1 MSALWEK
8 CLNTLKSELDTDD
21 YNTWIK
27 PLNSQQ
33 HNNTLMLLAPNKFVK
48 DQVLKNY
55 AARIEELIAMMTSQ
69 SIMVDFEVGG
79 RLSGSQPAANLDKP
93 GSPLPL
99 QRHNNLNDAFTF
111 ENHVQGKSNQI
122 ARAVAIQISEN
133 PAANDYNPLFIYGGV
148 GLGKTHLM
156 HAAGNRIVSRN
167 ENARV
172 CYVHSERFVAEY
184 VRHIQQGTMNQFKNF
199 YRSLDALLIDDIQF
213 FAEKKGSQEEF
224 FHTFNALVE
233 LKSQLIITSDCIPKE
248 LGGVEERLISR
259 FSMGLAVP
267 IDPPEFETRVAIL
280 KNKAKQMGINL
291 ADEVSFF
298 VAKQIRSNVR
308 ELEGALNR
316 INADAKFAGKTID
329 VDMARN
335 ALKDIM
341 VFQERKITIPNIQ
354 KSVAEYYKVRI
365 ADLIAKKRNQPIAR
379 ARQMAMR
386 LSKELTNSSLPEI
399 GSEFGGRD
407 HTTVLHACRKIDE
420 LRNSNAKVNEDY
432 DNLNK
437 ILSG

>member
-1 MSALWEK
+1 MSALWDK
-8 CLNTLKSELDTDD
+8 CLNTLKSELDADD

-27 PLNSQQ
+27 PLHSEQ

-48 DQVLKNY
+48 DQVVKSH
-55 AARIEELIAMMTSQ
+55 ATRIEELVAMLTSQ

-79 RLSGSQPAANLDKP
+79 RSTSRPQPRTVSPAPDRANH
-93 GSPLPL
+93 
-99 QRHNNLNDAFTF
+99 RHNNLNDAFTF
-111 ENHVQGKSNQI
+111 ESHVQGKSNQI
-122 ARAVAIQISEN
+122 ARAVSIQISEN
-133 PAANDYNPLFIYGGV
+133 PGTNDYNPLFIYGGV

-156 HAAGNRIVSRN
+156 QAAGNRIIAKN
-167 ENARV
+167 KNAKV
-172 CYVHSERFVAEY
+172 CYIHSERFVAEY
-184 VRHIQQGTMNQFKNF
+184 VRNIQQGTMNKFKNF

-280 KNKAKQMGINL
+280 NKKAKHMGIKL
-291 ADEVSFF
+291 SDEVSFF

-316 INADAKFAGKTID
+316 INADAKFTGKTID
-329 VDMARN
+329 VDLARN
-335 ALKDIM
+335 ALKDIL
-341 VFQERKITIPNIQ
+341 VFQERKVTIQNIQ
-354 KSVAEYYKVRI
+354 KAVAEYYKIRI
-365 ADLIAKKRNQPIAR
+365 ADINAKKRNQPIAR
-379 ARQMAMR
+379 ARQIAMR

-420 LRNSNAKVNEDY
+420 LRKSDAKVSEDY
-432 DNLNK
+432 ENLIN

>member
-1 MSALWEK
+1 MSALWDK
-8 CLNTLKSELDTDD
+8 CLDTLKSELDAED

-27 PLNSQQ
+27 PLHSQQ

-48 DQVLKNY
+48 DQVIKNH
-55 AARIEELIAMMTSQ
+55 APRIEELVAMLTSQ

-79 RLSGSQPAANLDKP
+79 RSTAKSVDKP
-93 GSPLPL
+93 TRSTNYSRGY
-99 QRHNNLNDAFTF
+99 RHNNLNDAFTF
-111 ENHVQGKSNQI
+111 ESHVQGKSNQI
-122 ARAVAIQISEN
+122 ARAVSIQISEN
-133 PAANDYNPLFIYGGV
+133 PGTNDYNPLFIYGGV

-156 HAAGNRIVSRN
+156 QAAGNRIVAKN
-167 ENARV
+167 KNARV
-172 CYVHSERFVAEY
+172 CYIHSERFVAEY
-184 VRHIQQGTMNQFKNF
+184 VRNIQQGTMNKFKNF
-199 YRSLDALLIDDIQF
+199 FRSLDALLIDDIQF

-280 KNKAKQMGINL
+280 NKKAKHMGIKL

-316 INADAKFAGKTID
+316 INADAKFSGKTID
-329 VDMARN
+329 VDLARN
-335 ALKDIM
+335 ALKDIL
-341 VFQERKITIPNIQ
+341 VFQERKITIQNIQ
-354 KSVAEYYKVRI
+354 KSVAEYYKIRM
-365 ADLIAKKRNQPIAR
+365 ADLNAKKRNQPIAR
-379 ARQMAMR
+379 ARQIAMR

-399 GSEFGGRD
+399 GGEFGGRD

-420 LRNSNAKVNEDY
+420 LRKTDAKVSEDY
-432 DNLNK
+432 ENLNN

>member
-1 MSALWEK
+1 MSALWDK
-8 CLNTLKSELDTDD
+8 CLDTLKSELDADD
-21 YNTWIK
+21 FNTWIK
-27 PLNSQQ
+27 PLHSQQ

-48 DQVLKNY
+48 DQIVKNHSQ
-55 AARIEELIAMMTSQ
+55 RIIELIAMLTSQ

-79 RLSGSQPAANLDKP
+79 RALNKELKKVSNSNTYNVV
-93 GSPLPL
+93 
-99 QRHNNLNDAFTF
+99 QRHNNLNKAFTF
-111 ENHVQGKSNQI
+111 TNHVEGKSNQI
-122 ARAVAIQISEN
+122 ARAAALQISEN
-133 PAANDYNPLFIYGGV
+133 PGNNDYNPLFFYGGV

-156 HAAGNRIVSRN
+156 QAAGNQIVAN
-167 ENARV
+167 NKNAKV

-184 VRHIQQGTMNQFKNF
+184 VRHIQQGTMDKFKNF

-233 LKSQLIITSDCIPKE
+233 LNSQLIITSDCIPKE

-280 KNKAKQMGINL
+280 NKKAKQMDIEL
-291 ADEVSFF
+291 ADQVAYF

-316 INADAKFAGKTID
+316 INADAKFAGRTID

-335 ALKDIM
+335 ALKDIL
-341 VFQERKITIPNIQ
+341 VFQEKMVTIQNIQ
-354 KSVAEYYKVRI
+354 KSVAEYFKIRI
-365 ADLIAKKRNQPIAR
+365 ADLSAKKRNQPIAR
-379 ARQMAMR
+379 ARQIAMR

-399 GSEFGGRD
+399 GEEFGGRD

-420 LRNSNAKVNEDY
+420 LRKTDAKVSEDY
-432 DNLNK
+432 DNLINL
-437 ILSG
+437 LSG

>member
-1 MSALWEK
+1 MSALWDK
-8 CLNTLKSELDTDD
+8 CLDTLKSELDADD
-21 YNTWIK
+21 FNTWIK
-27 PLNSQQ
+27 PLHSQQ

-48 DQVLKNY
+48 DQIIKNHSQ
-55 AARIEELIAMMTSQ
+55 RIIELIAMLTSQ

-79 RLSGSQPAANLDKP
+79 RSGTKTIKSSSN
-93 GSPLPL
+93 SNSYNEN
-99 QRHNNLNDAFTF
+99 QRHNNLNKAFTF
-111 ENHVQGKSNQI
+111 DNHVEGKSNQI
-122 ARAVAIQISEN
+122 ARAAAMQISEN
-133 PAANDYNPLFIYGGV
+133 PGNNVYNPLFFYGGV

-156 HAAGNRIVSRN
+156 QAAGNQIVAN
-167 ENARV
+167 NKNAKV

-184 VRHIQQGTMNQFKNF
+184 VRHIQQGSMNVFKSF

-233 LKSQLIITSDCIPKE
+233 LNSQLIITSDCIPKE

-280 KNKAKQMGINL
+280 NKKAKQMGIELSN
-291 ADEVSFF
+291 EVAYF

-316 INADAKFAGKTID
+316 INADAKFAGRTID

-335 ALKDIM
+335 ALKDIL
-341 VFQERKITIPNIQ
+341 VFQEKKITIQNIQ
-354 KSVAEYYKVRI
+354 KSVAEYFKIRI
-365 ADLIAKKRNQPIAR
+365 ADLSAKKRNQPIAR
-379 ARQMAMR
+379 ARQIAMR

-399 GSEFGGRD
+399 GEEFGGRD

-420 LRNSNAKVNEDY
+420 LRKSDAKVSEDF
-432 DNLNK
+432 DNLINL
-437 ILSG
+437 LSG

>member
-1 MSALWEK
+1 MSALWDQ
-8 CLNTLKSELDTDD
+8 CLDTLKGELDADD
-21 YNTWIK
+21 FNTWIK
-27 PLNSQQ
+27 PLHSQQ

-48 DQVLKNY
+48 DQIIKNHSE
-55 AARIEELIAMMTSQ
+55 RIIELVAMLTSQ

-79 RLSGSQPAANLDKP
+79 RAVKSENYDYNSTTYKPQPA
-93 GSPLPL
+93 
-99 QRHNNLNDAFTF
+99 RNNLNRAFTF
-111 ENHVQGKSNQI
+111 DNHVQGKSNQI
-122 ARAVAIQISEN
+122 ARAAALQVSQN
-133 PAANDYNPLFIYGGV
+133 PGSRDYNPLFFYGGV

-156 HAAGNRIVSRN
+156 QAAGNQIVN
-167 ENARV
+167 NNKNARV
-172 CYVHSERFVAEY
+172 CYVHSERFVADY

-224 FHTFNALVE
+224 FHTFNALME
-233 LKSQLIITSDCIPKE
+233 LNSQIIITSDSIPKE

-280 KNKAKQMGINL
+280 KKKAKQMGIKL
-291 ADEVSFF
+291 VDEVAYF

-316 INADAKFAGKTID
+316 INADAKFAGRTID

-335 ALKDIM
+335 ALKDIL
-341 VFQERKITIPNIQ
+341 VFQERKISIQNIQ
-354 KSVAEYYKVRI
+354 KSVAEYFKIRI
-365 ADLIAKKRNQPIAR
+365 ADLSAKKRNQPIAR
-379 ARQMAMR
+379 ARQIAMR

-399 GSEFGGRD
+399 GEEFGGRD

-420 LRNSNAKVNEDY
+420 LRKTNAKVSEDY
-432 DNLNK
+432 ENLINL
-437 ILSG
+437 LSG

>member
-1 MSALWEK
+1 M
-8 CLNTLKSELDTDD
+8 
-21 YNTWIK
+21 
-27 PLNSQQ
+27 Q
-33 HNNTLMLLAPNKFVK
+33 
-48 DQVLKNY
+48 
-55 AARIEELIAMMTSQ
+55 
-69 SIMVDFEVGG
+69 
-79 RLSGSQPAANLDKP
+79 
-93 GSPLPL
+93 
-99 QRHNNLNDAFTF
+99 
-111 ENHVQGKSNQI
+111 
-122 ARAVAIQISEN
+122 
-133 PAANDYNPLFIYGGV
+133 
-148 GLGKTHLM
+148 
-156 HAAGNRIVSRN
+156 AAGNRIVAN
-167 ENARV
+167 NKQAKV

-184 VRHIQQGTMNQFKNF
+184 VRHIQKGTMNQFKNF

-267 IDPPEFETRVAIL
+267 IDPPEYETRVAIL
-280 KNKAKQMGINL
+280 NKKAKQMGIDL

-354 KSVAEYYKVRI
+354 KSVAEYYKIRI
-365 ADLIAKKRNQPIAR
+365 SDLIAKKRNQPIAR

>member
-1 MSALWEK
+1 MSALWDK
-8 CLNTLKSELDTDD
+8 CLNTLKSELDADD

-48 DQVLKNY
+48 DQVVKNY
-55 AARIEELIAMMTSQ
+55 ATRIEEVIAMLTSQ

-79 RLSGSQPAANLDKP
+79 RVPGKPSVSENMP
-93 GSPLPL
+93 GSTQPL
-99 QRHNNLNDAFTF
+99 QPHNNLNEAFTF
-111 ENHVQGKSNQI
+111 ESHVQGKSNQI

-133 PAANDYNPLFIYGGV
+133 LAKNDYNPLFIYGGV

-156 HAAGNRIVSRN
+156 QAAGNRIVARN
-167 ENARV
+167 KQAKV

-184 VRHIQQGTMNQFKNF
+184 VRHIQQGTMNRFKDF

-280 KNKAKQMGINL
+280 NKKAKQMGIDL

-316 INADAKFAGKTID
+316 INADAKFTGRTID

-341 VFQERKITIPNIQ
+341 VFQERKFTIPNIQ
-354 KSVAEYYKVRI
+354 KSVAEYYKIRI
-365 ADLIAKKRNQPIAR
+365 SDLIAKKRNQPIAR

-420 LRNSNAKVNEDY
+420 LRNTNAKINEDY

>member
-1 MSALWEK
+1 MSALWDK
-8 CLNTLKSELDTDD
+8 CLVTLKSELDADD
-21 YNTWIK
+21 FNTWIK
-27 PLNSQQ
+27 PLHSEQ

-48 DQVLKNY
+48 DQIVKNHSQ
-55 AARIEELIAMMTSQ
+55 RIIDLIAMLTSQ

-79 RLSGSQPAANLDKP
+79 RAAGKAIKSDLKSNAYQSDP
-93 GSPLPL
+93 
-99 QRHNNLNDAFTF
+99 RHNNLNKAFTF

-122 ARAVAIQISEN
+122 ARAAAVQISEN
-133 PAANDYNPLFIYGGV
+133 PGNNDYNPLFFYGGV

-156 HAAGNRIVSRN
+156 QAAGNKIVADN
-167 ENARV
+167 KNAKV

-184 VRHIQQGTMNQFKNF
+184 VRHIQQGTMNQFKSF

-224 FHTFNALVE
+224 FHTFNSLME
-233 LKSQLIITSDCIPKE
+233 LNSQLIITSDSIPKD

-280 KNKAKQMGINL
+280 NKKAKQMNIEL
-291 ADEVSFF
+291 ADDVAYF

-316 INADAKFAGKTID
+316 INADAKFSGQTID
-329 VDMARN
+329 VELSRN
-335 ALKDIM
+335 ALKDIL
-341 VFQERKITIPNIQ
+341 VFQERKITIQNIQ
-354 KSVAEYYKVRI
+354 KSVAEYFKIRL
-365 ADLIAKKRNQPIAR
+365 ADLSAKKRNQPIAR
-379 ARQMAMR
+379 ARQVAMR

-399 GSEFGGRD
+399 GEEFGGRD

-420 LRNSNAKVNEDY
+420 LRKTDAKVSEDY
-432 DNLNK
+432 DNLINL
-437 ILSG
+437 LSG

>member
-1 MSALWEK
+1 MSALWDK
-8 CLNTLKSELDTDD
+8 CLDTLKSELTTDD
-21 YNTWIK
+21 FNTWIK
-27 PLNSQQ
+27 PLHSQQ

-48 DQVLKNY
+48 DQIIKNHSQ
-55 AARIEELIAMMTSQ
+55 RIIELVAMLTSQ

-79 RLSGSQPAANLDKP
+79 RAVKTKISNSKSIPYKRQQ
-93 GSPLPL
+93 S
-99 QRHNNLNDAFTF
+99 HNNLNQAFTF
-111 ENHVQGKSNQI
+111 DNHVQGKSNQI
-122 ARAVAIQISEN
+122 ARAAALQVSKN
-133 PAANDYNPLFIYGGV
+133 PGSRDYNPLFFYGGV

-156 HAAGNRIVSRN
+156 QAVGNQIVAN
-167 ENARV
+167 NTNARV
-172 CYVHSERFVAEY
+172 CYVHSERFVADY

-199 YRSLDALLIDDIQF
+199 YRSLDALMIDDIQF

-224 FHTFNALVE
+224 FHTFNSLME
-233 LKSQLIITSDCIPKE
+233 LNSQIIITSDSMPKE

-280 KNKAKQMGINL
+280 NKKAKQMGIEL
-291 ADEVSFF
+291 SEEVAYF

-316 INADAKFAGKTID
+316 INADAKFAGRKID

-335 ALKDIM
+335 ALKDIL
-341 VFQERKITIPNIQ
+341 VFQERKITIQNIQ
-354 KSVAEYYKVRI
+354 KSVAEYFKIRI
-365 ADLIAKKRNQPIAR
+365 ADLGAKKRNQPIAR
-379 ARQMAMR
+379 ARQIAMR

-399 GSEFGGRD
+399 GEEFGGRD

-420 LRNSNAKVNEDY
+420 LRKTDAKVSEDY
-432 DNLNK
+432 ENLINL
-437 ILSG
+437 LSG

>member
-1 MSALWEK
+1 MSALWDQ
-8 CLNTLKSELDTDD
+8 CLDTLKSELDADD
-21 YNTWIK
+21 FNTWIK
-27 PLNSQQ
+27 PLHSQQ

-48 DQVLKNY
+48 DQIVKNHSQ
-55 AARIEELIAMMTSQ
+55 RIIELVAMLTSQ

-79 RLSGSQPAANLDKP
+79 RAAKPKNSDSNTTSYKRPPA
-93 GSPLPL
+93 
-99 QRHNNLNDAFTF
+99 RNNLNNAFTF
-111 ENHVQGKSNQI
+111 DNHVQGKSNQI
-122 ARAVAIQISEN
+122 ARATALHVSQN
-133 PAANDYNPLFIYGGV
+133 PGSRDYNPLFFYGGV

-156 HAAGNRIVSRN
+156 QAAGNQIVNNN

-172 CYVHSERFVAEY
+172 CYVHSERFVADY

-224 FHTFNALVE
+224 FHTFNALME
-233 LKSQLIITSDCIPKE
+233 LNSQIVITSDCIPKE

-259 FSMGLAVP
+259 FSMGLAVR

-280 KNKAKQMGINL
+280 NKKAKHMGIEL
-291 ADEVSFF
+291 AEEVAYF

-316 INADAKFAGKTID
+316 INADAKFAGRTID

-335 ALKDIM
+335 ALKDIL
-341 VFQERKITIPNIQ
+341 VFQERMVTIQNIQ
-354 KSVAEYYKVRI
+354 KSVAEYFKIRM
-365 ADLIAKKRNQPIAR
+365 ADLSAKKRNQPIAR
-379 ARQMAMR
+379 ARQIAMR

-399 GSEFGGRD
+399 GEEFGGRD

-420 LRNSNAKVNEDY
+420 LRKTDAKVGEDY
-432 DNLNK
+432 ENLTNL
-437 ILSG
+437 LSG

>member
-1 MSALWEK
+1 M
-8 CLNTLKSELDTDD
+8 
-21 YNTWIK
+21 
-27 PLNSQQ
+27 
-33 HNNTLMLLAPNKFVK
+33 
-48 DQVLKNY
+48 
-55 AARIEELIAMMTSQ
+55 
-69 SIMVDFEVGG
+69 
-79 RLSGSQPAANLDKP
+79 
-93 GSPLPL
+93 
-99 QRHNNLNDAFTF
+99 
-111 ENHVQGKSNQI
+111 
-122 ARAVAIQISEN
+122 QISEN
-133 PAANDYNPLFIYGGV
+133 PGNNVYNPLFFYGGV

-156 HAAGNRIVSRN
+156 QAAGNQIVAN
-167 ENARV
+167 NKNAKV

-184 VRHIQQGTMNQFKNF
+184 VRHIQQGSMNVFKSF

-233 LKSQLIITSDCIPKE
+233 LNSQLIITSDCIPKE

-280 KNKAKQMGINL
+280 NKKAKQMGIELSN
-291 ADEVSFF
+291 EVAYF

-316 INADAKFAGKTID
+316 INADAKFAGRTID

-335 ALKDIM
+335 ALKDIL
-341 VFQERKITIPNIQ
+341 VFQEKKITIQNIQ
-354 KSVAEYYKVRI
+354 KSVAEYFKIRI
-365 ADLIAKKRNQPIAR
+365 ADLSAKKRNQPIAR
-379 ARQMAMR
+379 ARQIAMR

-399 GSEFGGRD
+399 GEEFGGRD

-420 LRNSNAKVNEDY
+420 LRKSDAKVSEDF
-432 DNLNK
+432 DNLINL
-437 ILSG
+437 LSG